1 MPDLT
6 VKLSVQIPGGP
17 TVQGDRTVSV
27 ASYQPLELSL
37 PPNAAGTA
45 KIDVDFTVDDK
56 EAINLLL
63 IQSTLYSKPY
73 EDPIITYTIKD
84 KITDL
89 PLAEPLFLLG
99 SKLIEAIAQPT
110 ALTFKNLYKWTD
122 GKDETLAKNT
132 AKITVLVGRAAPPP
146 PQTPAPKAAEPAQAT
161 TPAAPAPAAASA
173 AG

>member
-17 TVQGDRTVSV
+17 TVQGGSTVPV
-27 ASYQPLELSL
+27 ASYQTLEWTL
-37 PPNAAGTA
+37 PPNASGTA

-63 IQSTLYSKPY
+63 IQSTLYSNPN
-73 EDPIITYTIKD
+73 EDAIITYTIKD

-89 PLAEPLFLLG
+89 PFEEPLFLLG

-110 ALTFKNLYKWTD
+110 QVTFKNLYKWTD
-122 GKDETLAKNT
+122 GKDDTLNKNT
-132 AKITVLVGRAAPPP
+132 AKVTVLVGRAAPPP
-146 PQTPAPKAAEPAQAT
+146 PKTETPEAAEPAEAT
-161 TPAAPAPAAASA
+161 TPPAAAV

>member
-6 VKLSVQIPGGP
+6 VKMNVQIPGGLP
-17 TVQGDRTVSV
+17 IQCDRTISV
-27 ASYQPLELSL
+27 ASYQPLELTL

-56 EAINLLL
+56 EAINLLM
-63 IQSTLYSKPY
+63 IQSTLYSKPN
-73 EDPIITYTIKD
+73 EEPIITYTIKD

-99 SKLIEAIAQPT
+99 SQLIEAIAQPT
-110 ALTFKNLYKWTD
+110 QVTFKNLYKWTD
-122 GKDETLAKNT
+122 GKDDTMTKNT

-146 PQTPAPKAAEPAQAT
+146 QTPIPKAAEPAKAT
-161 TPAAPAPAAASA
+161 PTPAPAPAATAV